1 MHIFN
6 GKSILM
12 FIRPAPA
19 FFSYAVHL
27 QTVTPEPASGSALV
41 LDPVGLQPFY
51 AACPEIKIYLAQI
64 IDYKFIT
71 LAHSHFG
78 WNRPT
83 NSLIPISKIRVQLRN
98 RF

>member
-27 QTVTPEPASGSALV
+27 HAVTPEPACGSALV
-41 LDPVGLQPFY
+41 FHSVSVQAFY
-51 AACPEIKIYLAQI
+51 AAYPTIKIYLAQI